1 MEMSEYENLLKILK
15 RRRSVRAYKEE
26 DISNDDLNRLLK
38 AAQFAPSAGNL
49 QAREFIIVR
58 DANAKHQLSEAALGQ
73 FFIAKAP
80 IVLVGCA
87 NIGRSSR
94 NYGDRGQLYAIQDV
108 TIAASYIQLAAESMG
123 LSTCWIGAFHE
134 ERVRELLELPL
145 DIRPVL
151 ILPVGYPNETPMP
164 TMRID
169 ITRFTHRERW
179 S

>member
-1 MEMSEYENLLKILK
+1 MSEYESLLKILK

-26 DISNDDLNRLLK
+26 DISDNDLNKLFE
-38 AAQFAPSAGNL
+38 AAQSAPSAGNL

-58 DANAKHQLSEAALGQ
+58 DANAKHQLAEAALGQ

-94 NYGDRGQLYAIQDV
+94 NYGDRGQLYAVQDV
-108 TIAASYIQLAAESMG
+108 TIAASYIQLAAESVG
-123 LSTCWIGAFHE
+123 LSTCWIGAFYE
-134 ERVRELLELPL
+134 ERVRGLLKLPL

-151 ILPVGYPNETPMP
+151 MLPVGYPDETPAP
-164 TMRID
+164 TIRMD
-169 ITRFTHRERW
+169 ITRFTHKERW

>member
-1 MEMSEYENLLKILK
+1 MSEYESLLKILK
-15 RRRSVRAYKEE
+15 QRRSVRAYKEE
-26 DISNDDLNRLLK
+26 DISDNDLHKLLE
-38 AAQFAPSAGNL
+38 AAQSAPSAGNL
-49 QAREFIIVR
+49 QAREFIIVK
-58 DANAKHQLSEAALGQ
+58 DVNAKHQLSEAALGQ

-94 NYGDRGQLYAIQDV
+94 NYGDRGQLYAVQDV
-108 TIAASYIQLAAESMG
+108 TIAASYIQLAAESMR
-123 LSTCWIGAFHE
+123 LSTCWIGAFYE

-151 ILPVGYPNETPMP
+151 MLPVGYPNETPPP
-164 TMRID
+164 TIRMD
-169 ITRFTHRERW
+169 ITRFTHKERW

>member
-1 MEMSEYENLLKILK
+1 MSECESLLKILK

-26 DISNDDLNRLLK
+26 DISDNDLNKLFE
-38 AAQFAPSAGNL
+38 AAQSAPSAGNL

-58 DANAKHQLSEAALGQ
+58 DVNAKHQLAEAALGQ
-73 FFIAKAP
+73 FFITKAP

-94 NYGDRGQLYAIQDV
+94 NYGDRGQLYAVQDV

-123 LSTCWIGAFHE
+123 LSTCWIGAFYE

-151 ILPVGYPNETPMP
+151 MLPVGYPDETPPP
-164 TMRID
+164 TIRMD
-169 ITRFTHRERW
+169 ITRFTHKERW

>member
-1 MEMSEYENLLKILK
+1 MSDYESLLKILK

-26 DISNDDLNRLLK
+26 DISDYDLNKLFE
-38 AAQFAPSAGNL
+38 AALSAPSAGNL

-58 DANAKHQLSEAALGQ
+58 DVNTKHQLAEAALGQ

-94 NYGDRGQLYAIQDV
+94 NYGDRGQLYAVQDV

-123 LSTCWIGAFHE
+123 LSTCWIGAFYE

-151 ILPVGYPNETPMP
+151 MLPVGYPNETPPP
-164 TMRID
+164 TIRMD
-169 ITRFTHRERW
+169 ITRFTHKERW

>member
-1 MEMSEYENLLKILK
+1 MSDYENLMKIIK
-15 RRRSVRAYKEE
+15 QRRSVRAYGEGDLSDE
-26 DISNDDLNRLLK
+26 DLSKLLE

-49 QAREFIIVR
+49 QAREFIVVR
-58 DANAKHQLSEAALGQ
+58 DAHTKHQLSEAALGQ

-80 IVLVGCA
+80 LVLVGCA

-94 NYGDRGQLYAIQDV
+94 NYGDRGELYAVQDV

-123 LSTCWIGAFHE
+123 LSTCWIGAFYE
-134 ERVRELLELPL
+134 EKVRKLLELPL

-151 ILPVGYPNETPMP
+151 MLPVGYPNEVPMP
-164 TMRID
+164 TIRMD
-169 ITRFTHRERW
+169 IKRFTHNERW